1 MIANISPALS
11 CSEHTLNTLR
21 YADRVKELRGKG
33 DVNIGSGNLNLN
45 YDPFKKVGNEMMM
58 PRLHNTTVKYNVDKS
73 GVTNS
78 QIKKKKS
85 INPVRNKSPMLSLNS
100 SFCNYS
106 TNEAP
111 NISNTIVNINAIA
124 GNYFN
129 KENSFQSSIGSQS
142 RLYSMWNGNK
152 IPNTTSR
159 DSINFLNGYS
169 TFDQFQ
175 TVNNENMKNIRDKHA
190 KLLEKILEEQN
201 NFVKGHK
208 MHIDGMVQMIRTEMG
223 LLSTFEEK
231 KNIDTYFSSL
241 VELYENQLSRI
252 SALKER
258 ATQVK
263 QMLLEEAELSKSIN
277 MNTFN

>member
-1 MIANISPALS
+1 M
-11 CSEHTLNTLR
+11 
-21 YADRVKELRGKG
+21 
-33 DVNIGSGNLNLN
+33 
-45 YDPFKKVGNEMMM
+45 
-58 PRLHNTTVKYNVDKS
+58 
-73 GVTNS
+73 
-78 QIKKKKS
+78 
-85 INPVRNKSPMLSLNS
+85 
-100 SFCNYS
+100 
-106 TNEAP
+106 
-111 NISNTIVNINAIA
+111 NINAIA

-277 MNTFN
+277 TNTFN